1 MLPCFWR
8 CEADNG
14 GMLLSLAFC
23 ARQSMLCS
31 GCCCLSSVLLLSA
44 RAGEDLLKSSEDA
57 AAGLSAEL
65 TITLYE
71 MLGRQSEWW
80 ALFSPFSSYPG
91 SEVEMDSCSSQNQQQ
106 KPRFSSFYLSPRI
119 YIYVC
124 VYLCVYIHFFQI
136 SLHQFY
142 IYIHFF
148 QYSSLEDSFP
158 FKPEMG
164 LWDSLSFVM
173 PWSKAGCHWARW
185 LRSNFIGAL
194 LSMLY

>member
-91 SEVEMDSCSSQNQQQ
+91 SEWSRDGFLFFTKPTTKPKILKFLSQPQNLYICVCIFMCIYTF
-106 KPRFSSFYLSPRI
+106 FSNFFTSVLHI
-119 YIYVC
+119 YT
-124 VYLCVYIHFFQI
+124 FF
-136 SLHQFY
+136 SV
-142 IYIHFF
+142 FF
-148 QYSSLEDSFP
+148 PGGQLPIQTWDGALGFP
-158 FKPEMG
+158 EFCDAMKQSRM
-164 LWDSLSFVM
+164 SLSKV
-173 PWSKAGCHWARW
+173 AQ
-185 LRSNFIGAL
+185 IQ
-194 LSMLY
+194 LYWCPS